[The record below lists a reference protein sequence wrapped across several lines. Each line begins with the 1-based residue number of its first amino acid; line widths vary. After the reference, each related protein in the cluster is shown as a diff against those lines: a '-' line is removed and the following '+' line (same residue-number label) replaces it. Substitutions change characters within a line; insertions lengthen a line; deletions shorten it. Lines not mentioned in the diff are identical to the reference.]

1 MAYSY
6 IEKPGLSDVQFCADG
21 NDLSELFASCW
32 DAAVGVTI
40 EHPDAVE
47 TVEKREIQLEE
58 EELDFLLYAFLNEFV
73 FEKDAD
79 GLVLRVETVEI
90 EHEDNTWRL
99 KATLYGGPIDTER
112 HGHGLDIKAVTFH
125 EFFVGKGED
134 GVWRAQ
140 VLLDV

>member
-1 MAYSY
+1 MAYRY
-6 IEKPGLSDVQFCADG
+6 IEKQGLSDVQFSADG
-21 NDLSELFASCW
+21 NELPELFTSCW

-40 EHPDAVE
+40 EHPEAVE

-73 FEKDAD
+73 FEKDAE

-90 EHEDNTWRL
+90 EHEDNRWRL
-99 KATLYGGPIDTER
+99 TAALYGEPIDAEK

-125 EFFVGKGED
+125 EFFIVKGED